1 VGKIAEATSSW
12 DQGRVLHFHS
22 SKAKTITRRPEQNRY
37 GSSSKMEASKGAP
50 DEEGFIGQLKLTKIR
65 WIK

>member
-1 VGKIAEATSSW
+1 
-12 DQGRVLHFHS
+12 
-22 SKAKTITRRPEQNRY
+22 
-37 GSSSKMEASKGAP
+37 MEASKGAP